1 MLEWRWT
8 RSDWE
13 LILIHNRGDPRY
25 AVYGPRVLGGILEH
39 DDLDCE
45 NQAADQ
51 GGVFTTNIKAVIRG
65 LYPPHQFG
73 GIRPWRDSLRH
84 T

>member
-1 MLEWRWT
+1 MIPDT
-8 RSDWE
+8 Q
-13 LILIHNRGDPRY
+13 Y
-25 AVYGPRVLGGILEH
+25 VALGCSGAFSNMMTWIVN
-39 DDLDCE
+39 